1 MRRILVERAREK
13 RRLKR
18 GGDRQRVDLT
28 AAEPEIVAPCD
39 DLLALSEALD
49 KLEQKNKRKADV
61 VRLRFF
67 AGLTNVQT
75 ADALGISP
83 STADNDW
90 AYARCW
96 LRMVIEGDDAG

>member
-1 MRRILVERAREK
+1 M
-13 RRLKR
+13 
-18 GGDRQRVDLT
+18 
-28 AAEPEIVAPCD
+28 APCD

-61 VRLRFF
+61 VRLSFF

-83 STADNDW
+83 STADDDW

-96 LRMVIEGDDAG
+96 LRTGDRGGRCWLTGTVYIFRFPLRDLRLDVALVIGRGNQ